1 MLKVFHTFCD
11 HEIPAHPDA
20 VEALRQVQSRL
31 GDFGDAFALLK
42 DRIESVFMQIQVQEL

>member
-11 HEIPAHPDA
+11 HEMPAHADA
-20 VEALRQVQSRL
+20 VEVLRRLESRL

-42 DRIESVFMQIQVQEL
+42 DRIESVSMQIQLQEL